1 MSVIKIATCQF
12 YYDHFNYQIDLQCV
26 TNLQYEFQPV
36 EEESDQNPYLNSS
49 KPDVVDYVSPG
60 TSSSSSDL
68 IAYQPVTLTNL
79 RTLQQLTKCVN
90 LTPCF
95 TANAPAC
102 WSEMMQAQKQ
112 RRHPQHLQQGGE
124 ELHHTRTWRLQH
136 EM

>member
-1 MSVIKIATCQF
+1 M
-12 YYDHFNYQIDLQCV
+12 
-26 TNLQYEFQPV
+26 
-36 EEESDQNPYLNSS
+36 EEESETVRQGDGLRDEPELIC
-49 KPDVVDYVSPG
+49 P
-60 TSSSSSDL
+60 SSSTACSDL
-68 IAYQPVTLTNL
+68 LAYQPLTLVTLRSL
-79 RTLQQLTKCVN
+79 RQLTRCAN

-136 EM
+136 ERLVN